1 MSGSIEPVQID
12 MSKLSMKFQ
21 FSEDNTDMETS
32 ENIKLTNNGNAAAKF
47 KFLLT
52 DKRIFYT
59 TPEEGEVPS
68 QSTIEV
74 RVTYRPT

>member
-1 MSGSIEPVQID
+1 
-12 MSKLSMKFQ
+12 MSKLSLKFQ
-21 FSEDNTDMETS
+21 FAEDNIEMETS
-32 ENIKLTNNGNAAAKF
+32 EVIKLTNNGNSAGKF

-74 RVTYRPT
+74 KVTYKPTQT